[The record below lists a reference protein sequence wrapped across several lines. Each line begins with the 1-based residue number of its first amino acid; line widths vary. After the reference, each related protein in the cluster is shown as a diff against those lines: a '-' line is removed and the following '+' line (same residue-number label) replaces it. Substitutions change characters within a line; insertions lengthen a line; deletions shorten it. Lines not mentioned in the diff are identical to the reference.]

1 MMHSRQARR
10 SPVSICICLDHV
22 IVIIILTAVQ
32 KGNGAKLMKPD
43 VKRRRTKD
51 QLAADRKKE
60 AEDKELLKK
69 ARTEQD
75 QIEQLELQIAEMKEM

>member
-1 MMHSRQARR
+1 
-10 SPVSICICLDHV
+10 
-22 IVIIILTAVQ
+22 
-32 KGNGAKLMKPD
+32 MKPD

>member
-1 MMHSRQARR
+1 MMHSRQARP
-10 SPVSICICLDHV
+10 SPVSICKV
-22 IVIIILTAVQ
+22 IELVLIVLIITIVQ

-60 AEDKELLKK
+60 AEDKEFLKK